1 MGKNILLFGLL
12 LILAALIVYFNIVGI
27 QLIVSLL
34 NAADNFQLLL
44 GAVIMIITIAV
55 DVYSSVFIIK
65 EIKKII
71 KW

>member
-12 LILAALIVYFNIVGI
+12 LILAALVVYFNIVGI

-44 GAVIMIITIAV
+44 GAVVMIITIAV

-65 EIKKII
+65 EIKEII
-71 KW
+71 K

>member
-44 GAVIMIITIAV
+44 GAVVMIITIAV

-65 EIKKII
+65 EIKEII
-71 KW
+71 K

>member
-12 LILAALIVYFNIVGI
+12 LILAALVVYFNIVGI
-27 QLIVSLL
+27 QLVVSLL

-65 EIKKII
+65 EIKEII
-71 KW
+71 K